1 MTVLGH
7 SIPWGTRIED
17 RRETDAKGWYAQFKT
32 WLTAR
37 QTAHQEAERKAI
49 EARWD
54 AQREIFR
61 PYRADAAR
69 DMVAPSHAHSVA
81 MAFHGLGV

>member
-1 MTVLGH
+1 MTVLGYN
-7 SIPWGTRIED
+7 IPWGTRIGD
-17 RRETDAKGWYAQFKT
+17 RRITDAKGRHAQFKA
-32 WLTAR
+32 WLAARKTAP
-37 QTAHQEAERKAI
+37 QKAERKAI

-54 AQREIFR
+54 ARREAVR

-69 DMVAPSHAHSVA
+69 DMVAPAHAHSVA